1 MPSTPKQGPS
11 SRPTAPP
18 LLGDDISLR
27 SSSAAA
33 MNMSSTTSLRNRSG
47 SKSRL
52 RSSKSIAMPNPS
64 GSTTTPNRPSMKRMG
79 SMSVAHTPKLIYSVD
94 DDVND
99 YVDEE
104 MDKVTEEPPIV
115 KNQSD
120 RDYLEGYNDALKALM
135 QRKLKSPSVQ
145 PRSTPKP
152 EAEINEDVQKIEET
166 IAQDLLHAEENIRML
181 EEIDVS
187 SRRTSAVDSL
197 VDGVN
202 DDTVA
207 GDLTSEIQECS
218 EQQQQ
223 QDEELD
229 NDDVSSIDSV
239 ESLNLR
245 ERQDAINSTHPF
257 GIKIWKPSLYKKK
270 RSVAARAEEDIHDFD
285 PLRKPAR
292 IYWGVI
298 VTNYLWSLTA
308 GLLIYIICLI
318 GATFVFI
325 FSGFAVQQKSRP
337 YVKLFLKLG
346 RFWLY
351 PFGKF
356 VLLNKDEN
364 YIDEDQ
370 IFGRTIN
377 EFHQWRLQEEGR
389 LFFAPPRRNTNTN
402 GGGESRPLIKDHK
415 GRPLRDAYSSLEEG
429 GNSQAHA
436 LTEEED
442 NDEEQDDNIK
452 MRFFGRGRWSPGRL
466 AFYVFFYGILQ
477 PISYFIGLLCWL
489 IVFTIPMANIT
500 GTINDHLRRHPLALD
515 FELEKEYYKRMEDP
529 GQKKKKQQ
537 QQQRIL
543 LCTYRCCGFHY
554 YKYTIDGTNIFFIN
568 LLAVVIFVIFDF
580 FVLYEVFHIEAWFTD
595 QTVIFCGCL
604 FSIIPLAYF
613 IGQAVASISAQSS
626 MGVGAAINAFFS
638 TVVEIFLYCVALS
651 QSKGKLVEGSM
662 IGSILGGVLLLP
674 GLSMCG
680 GALKRKTQR
689 YNPRSAGVSSTM
701 LLYAMVIMFAPS
713 LFYQIYGAYEI
724 KCHKCDVTFGEDDC
738 TKCRFIQPSFTLDT
752 LYYKVLKPFS
762 LIVAIALFV
771 AYVCGLLFTLRTHA
785 SLIWATHENNTTT
798 TNTKRH
804 DDGSFLRSPSLVSM
818 FDMTPKAQPTPKA
831 TPSIPKMST
840 LPPSALLSQRPL
852 LATAISETSIK
863 PTNQR
868 EAVTKIEQEQQQQH
882 MEEVHGPGGHDAPN
896 WSRTKSTIIL
906 LGATLLY
913 AIIAEIL
920 VDTVDS
926 ILVDFP
932 INPKFLGLT
941 VFALVPNTTEF
952 LNAISFAIS
961 GNVALSMEIGS
972 AYALQVVLIQ
982 IPCLVVYSMVK
993 NFVNVDQV
1001 FPLVFPRWDIIATLI
1016 SIYLFTYIYAEG
1028 KSNYFKGV
1036 ILILIYFVV
1045 LIGFWFND
1053 IIEDLNDE
1061 YSGLAKILKVSIHG
1075 F

>member
-1 MPSTPKQGPS
+1 M
-11 SRPTAPP
+11 
-18 LLGDDISLR
+18 R
-27 SSSAAA
+27 SSSGT
-33 MNMSSTTSLRNRSG
+33 NISTPGSLRNRSA
-47 SKSRL
+47 SKSRTA
-52 RSSKSIAMPNPS
+52 S
-64 GSTTTPNRPSMKRMG
+64 RPSLKRMG
-79 SMSVAHTPKLIYSVD
+79 SVSTAHTPKLIYSVD
-94 DDVND
+94 DDIND
-99 YVDEE
+99 RIDED
-104 MDKVTEEPPIV
+104 MLDILSEEPIV
-115 KNQSD
+115 KTQSD
-120 RDYLEGYNDALKALM
+120 RDYLEGYNDALRALL
-135 QRKLKSPSVQ
+135 QRKTRSPMIQ
-145 PRSTPKP
+145 PRSTPDLRRSEEEERRSGSVSGVKSSD
-152 EAEINEDVQKIEET
+152 DVQKIEET
-166 IAQDLLHAEENIRML
+166 IAQDLLRAEENIRIL
-181 EEIDVS
+181 EEIDD
-187 SRRTSAVDSL
+187 SRRASIGDS
-197 VDGVN
+197 VN
-202 DDTVA
+202 DTTESIHDE
-207 GDLTSEIQECS
+207 GDLLDVPA
-218 EQQQQ
+218 
-223 QDEELD
+223 DEEV
-229 NDDVSSIDSV
+229 DDGASLHSV

-285 PLRKPAR
+285 PRKPTAR
-292 IYWGVI
+292 IYWGVTL
-298 VTNYLWSLTA
+298 TNYLWALTA
-308 GLLIYIICLI
+308 GLFIYIICLI
-318 GATFVFI
+318 GAFFVFV
-325 FSGFAVQQKSRP
+325 FSGFALQQKSRP

-356 VLLNKDEN
+356 VMLNKDEN

-389 LFFAPPRRNTNTN
+389 LFFAPPRRNTNST
-402 GGGESRPLIKDHK
+402 GESRPLIKDHK
-415 GRPLRDAYSSLEEG
+415 GRPLRDAYSTLDE
-429 GNSQAHA
+429 GNSSSIA
-436 LTEEED
+436 
-442 NDEEQDDNIK
+442 EQDENIEDDQDNIK
-452 MRFFGRGRWSPGRL
+452 MRLFGRGRWSPGRL
-466 AFYVFFYGILQ
+466 AFYVYFYGILQ
-477 PISYFIGLLCWL
+477 PLSYLIGLLCWL
-489 IVFTIPMANIT
+489 IVFTIPMSNIT

-515 FELEKEYYKRMEDP
+515 FELEKEYYQRMEDP
-529 GQKKKKQQ
+529 VQKKKKK
-537 QQQRIL
+537 QQRIL

-580 FVLYEVFHIEAWFTD
+580 LVLKEVLDIDAWFTNS
-595 QTVIFCGCL
+595 TVIFCASL

-638 TVVEIFLYCVALS
+638 TVVEIFLYCVALK
-651 QSKGKLVEGSM
+651 QYKGKLVEGSM

-680 GALKRKTQR
+680 GAVRRKTQR

-701 LLYAMVIMFAPS
+701 LLFAMVIMFAPS

-724 KCHKCDVTFGEDDC
+724 KCHTCDITLGGDDC
-738 TKCRFIQPSFTLDT
+738 TKCRFIQPSFTLDA
-752 LYYKVLKPFS
+752 LYYNVLKPFS

-771 AYVCGLLFTLRTHA
+771 AYICGLLFTLRTHA
-785 SLIWATHENNTTT
+785 SLIWATHEN
-798 TNTKRH
+798 KRH
-804 DDGSFLRSPSLVSM
+804 DDSFMRSPSMISLN
-818 FDMTPKAQPTPKA
+818 A
-831 TPSIPKMST
+831 TPRQTPRQEPVPPKMSA
-840 LPPSALLSQRPL
+840 LPPSAEHLDDEG
-852 LATAISETSIK
+852 T
-863 PTNQR
+863 
-868 EAVTKIEQEQQQQH
+868 
-882 MEEVHGPGGHDAPN
+882 GGHDAPN
-896 WSRTKSTIIL
+896 WSRTKSTVIL

-920 VDTVDS
+920 VDTVDA

-952 LNAISFAIS
+952 LNAISFAIG

-982 IPCLVVYSMVK
+982 IPCLVLYSMVQ
-993 NFVNVDQV
+993 NFTNVDQV

-1036 ILILIYFVV
+1036 ILILIYCVV

-1053 IIEDLNDE
+1053 IMEDLNDE
-1061 YSGLAKILKVSIHG
+1061 YSGLAQMIKFSLG
-1075 F
+1075 GGM